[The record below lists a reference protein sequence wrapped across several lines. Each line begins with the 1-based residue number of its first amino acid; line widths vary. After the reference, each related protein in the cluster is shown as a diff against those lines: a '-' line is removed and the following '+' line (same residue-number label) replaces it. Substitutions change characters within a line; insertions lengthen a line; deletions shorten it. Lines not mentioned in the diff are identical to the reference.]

1 MAGLAFLPCKLTR
14 HCALLHNTLRQLS
27 NLAPTV
33 AVGSILSLVVFYIFT
48 WYHDSQTKAGAEWTK
63 NHIYRRLP
71 LACIASPWYVHPLFN
86 PELADSVW
94 SEMLTCRLVAWSSPC
109 FGLVGPSGPA

>member
-1 MAGLAFLPCKLTR
+1 MAGLAFIPCKSTCR
-14 HCALLHNTLRQLS
+14 RALLRNTSKQFANLS
-27 NLAPTV
+27 PAV

-48 WYHDSQTKAGAEWTK
+48 LYHDSQTKAGAEWTK

-86 PELADSVW
+86 PELVDSV
-94 SEMLTCRLVAWSSPC
+94 
-109 FGLVGPSGPA
+109 